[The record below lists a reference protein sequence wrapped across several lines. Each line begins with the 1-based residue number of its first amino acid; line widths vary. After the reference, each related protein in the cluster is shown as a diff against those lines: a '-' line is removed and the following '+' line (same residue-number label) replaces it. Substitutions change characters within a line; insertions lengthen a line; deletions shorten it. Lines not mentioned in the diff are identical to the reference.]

1 MSGTACGAIR
11 RVVLADLLAVVP
23 AVVVLAGAGL
33 VGAPALAAQQPTWQT
48 CAESPAGQR
57 CGTRGTTR
65 REREEAQTLY
75 NAPATRRET
84 APFTL
89 ERDSVVRGSLAVLGG
104 PVRIAGTVEGSLL
117 VLNGDVTFAAGAT
130 VHGNV
135 AVLGG
140 SVSGIDSARV
150 GAVRIEADSV
160 RYVLDAG
167 QLRLEAPLDEVWT
180 LIGRNGPTLGIGL
193 RLALTRTYNRVEGL
207 PVEFGPRLRY
217 RTPIGTV
224 AADLFGILRTGSRLE
239 WNGNNVG
246 HSARVELRMGRT
258 ERWTLGA
265 RLFDVV
271 ASVEDWHLSEV
282 EVGLA
287 SFLAHSDYR
296 DYYDRHGGSGLVS
309 YRDGRAFR
317 ATLEVSDE
325 IWRPRATLNPFTL
338 WRNDEPWRENPDFDR
353 AQYTRGVLRLTY
365 DTRTDPLRPRTG
377 WWLQGEYELGDGRQ
391 RTYGTEVAAPVP
403 ATGAT
408 AAVRYG
414 RGMVDLRRYTRLSP
428 SVQVNTRVMA
438 GGWLHGDALPLQRRL
453 SLSGPGANTGF
464 TFREPVTVP
473 DRLQCSQAT
482 VLRGQPALCDRMLLL
497 SFDYRHDIAWIVD
510 LFGGSRM
517 IQPDRSGYG
526 GWVLFTD
533 VSRGWLVRPRAVL
546 PASPVGTPRGFDA
559 LQTSAGFGL
568 ELGQGGVYVAKALG
582 APPSGGVQV
591 FVRLVR
597 RY

>member
-1 MSGTACGAIR
+1 MCRGGAAAILCAAT
-11 RVVLADLLAVVP
+11 VAAGLAVSTTTLP
-23 AVVVLAGAGL
+23 
-33 VGAPALAAQQPTWQT
+33 AQQPTWQT
-48 CAESPAGQR
+48 CAESPAGKA
-57 CGTRGTTR
+57 CGSSRGTTR
-65 REREEAQTLY
+65 REREEAQALY

-89 ERDSVVRGSLAVLGG
+89 DRDSVVRGSLAVLGG

-130 VHGNV
+130 VTGNV

-140 SVSGIDSARV
+140 SVSGTDSARV
-150 GAVRIEADSV
+150 GAVRVEGDSV
-160 RYVLDAG
+160 RFVLDDG
-167 QLRLEAPLDEVWT
+167 QLRLEAPLDEVWR
-180 LIGRNGPTLGIGL
+180 LIGRGGPSVGIGL

-217 RTPIGTV
+217 RTPVGTV

-258 ERWTLGA
+258 ERWTVGG

-271 ASVEDWHLSEV
+271 ASVEEWQLSDV

-287 SFLAHSDYR
+287 SFLAHVDHR

-317 ATLEVSDE
+317 ATLEVSEE

-338 WRNDEPWRENPDFDR
+338 WRNDEPWRENPDLDR

-365 DTRTDPLRPRTG
+365 DTRTDPVRPRTG
-377 WWLQGEYELGDGRQ
+377 WWLQGEYELGDGRH
-391 RTYGTEVAAPVP
+391 RTYGTELTAPAPVAAN
-403 ATGAT
+403 T
-408 AAVRYG
+408 AVRYG
-414 RGMVDLRRYTRLSP
+414 RGMLDLRRYTRLSP
-428 SVQVNTRVMA
+428 SVQINTRLLA

-464 TFREPVTVP
+464 AFRERVTTP

-482 VLRGQPALCDRMLLL
+482 TLRGQPALCDRALLL
-497 SFDYRHDIAWIVD
+497 SFDYRHDIDWIVD

-533 VSRGWLVRPRAVL
+533 VGRGWLVRPRAVL
-546 PASPVGTPRGFDA
+546 PSVPQDTPRGFEA
-559 LQTSAGFGL
+559 LHTSVGFGL

-582 APPSGGVQV
+582 APPSRGVQL